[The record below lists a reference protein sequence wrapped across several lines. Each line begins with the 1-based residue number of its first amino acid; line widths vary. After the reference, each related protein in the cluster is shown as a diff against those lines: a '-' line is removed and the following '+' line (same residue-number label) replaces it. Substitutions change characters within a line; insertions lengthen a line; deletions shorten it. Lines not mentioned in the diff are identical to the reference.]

1 MILVVGLAAVLLGVN
16 YHKLADALGAQTS
29 PWLGLWLAMHYGM
42 AIDGWTGPLP
52 PLLVIDVVSA
62 SMLHG
67 LLRASLRRMGSR
79 ES

>member
-1 MILVVGLAAVLLGVN
+1 
-16 YHKLADALGAQTS
+16 
-29 PWLGLWLAMHYGM
+29 M